1 MRSMIGFLSRLLL
14 AATLVLLAA
23 PAMAADRLIVAFG
36 DSLTAGY
43 NLGPGEGF
51 APQLAAALPGVT
63 VHDAGVSGETTAGG
77 LARLDWVLSSL
88 KRTPDLVILELGAND
103 MLRGQP
109 PEQAKANL
117 DAMIAKLKQ
126 RKIKVLLAGM
136 LAAPNLGTDYGKRF
150 NTMYPSLAKK
160 HGVPLYPFFLDGV
173 AGNRT
178 LLLTDGMHPN
188 KAGVAVMV
196 RRILPHVQRALGEAG
211 HAKAVRRH

>member
-1 MRSMIGFLSRLLL
+1 MRPTLGFFSRLLL
-14 AATLVLLAA
+14 SSLLLFASA
-23 PAMAADRLIVAFG
+23 PAMAAERLVVAFG

-51 APQLAAALPGVT
+51 APQLDAALPGAS

-77 LARLDWVLSSL
+77 LARLDWVLNSL

-117 DAMIAKLKQ
+117 DAMLAKLRQ
-126 RKIKVLLAGM
+126 RRIKVLLAGM
-136 LAAPNLGTDYGKRF
+136 LAAPNLGADYGKRF
-150 NTMYPSLAKK
+150 NAIYPALARK
-160 HGVPLYPFFLDGV
+160 HAVPLYPFFLDGV
-173 AGNRT
+173 AGNRA
-178 LLLTDGMHPN
+178 LQLADGMHPN

-196 RRILPHVQRALGEAG
+196 RNILPSVRAALEGSG
-211 HAKAVRRH
+211 HAAPVRGH

>member
-51 APQLAAALPGVT
+51 APQLAAVLPGVT

-77 LARLDWVLSSL
+77 LARLDWVLNSL

-160 HGVPLYPFFLDGV
+160 HGVPLYPFFLEGVAAEAKLNQADGIHPTADGV
-173 AGNRT
+173 DVIVKN
-178 LLLTDGMHPN
+178 
-188 KAGVAVMV
+188 
-196 RRILPHVQRALGEAG
+196 ILPMVEALVGTVSAQRS
-211 HAKAVRRH
+211 